1 MDERVLAAAPVD
13 LRLAQRLSAELGVS
27 RITGEILARR
37 GFGDAAAARAFLHPD
52 FKLHSP
58 YLLPGVAEAAAR
70 IDRALKRGETIA
82 VHGDYDAD
90 GVTATFL
97 LTEVLRSLGGEVV
110 WHLPNRF
117 SEGYGLSARAV
128 EALAEQGARLLVT
141 VDCGVT
147 AVAEVARARELGL
160 DVVVT
165 DHHEPKEELPDC
177 VVVDPRL
184 GGYPCPHL
192 AGVGVALKLA
202 HALLQQRGPDRVE
215 LPLSLR
221 PYVDLVAVGTVADVV
236 PLVDENRALVMM
248 GLGRLRSAPRPGLAA
263 LLEVSGVAPADV
275 ESSTLG
281 YRLGPRLNAAG
292 RLDDASLAMELLGA
306 TDRQTALPLALKLNE
321 LNAAR
326 QDIEA
331 AMAVEALAMV
341 PDPPPPAL
349 VLSSPDWHEGVVGIV
364 ASRLVEQV
372 NRPAILL
379 SESDG
384 EAAGSG
390 RSIPGFDLLAAV
402 TACSAPLLSFGGHRA
417 ACGLRL
423 RRDDLPAFR
432 EAFTA
437 YAGDHLAETD
447 LARRTRIDAVA
458 CGDELTLAVADELE
472 LFAPHG
478 LGNPQITLLLHAAE
492 VHARGTTRNG
502 RHLQSSVRCDQASCS
517 AIHFDFADN
526 GGQPVPEARY
536 DIPLLLRKNAYG
548 GMVSAQVQVKGLF
561 RLDDEAHDL
570 CPTAC
575 DLGCP
580 ERVSGDGFWR
590 LLDELAADEATPF
603 APGGGREAEAE
614 DRAAAAIDDPRVVDR
629 RGRPVLSTLA
639 ALLTSGERLL
649 VLVADVAR
657 RRPLLARDL
666 SLAHLR
672 ATGLYL
678 NASCLPR
685 RLPLAC
691 GAAGESAPDVVMA
704 STATAAAHPELVA
717 AFSHVAFVD
726 PPFSAAALHSVL
738 AAAGETACVHALWG
752 QNEVHFA
759 GKVASGEYDLDAELR
774 RVYRVLSQADGRP
787 FDDGLERELAAHGR
801 FLAKLPTLAVAR
813 ATLLEAGLVV
823 SEGGKNRVRK
833 VDGKVDLTTSPT
845 YRRWHRRHTS
855 QYLQRC
861 LTARI

>member
-37 GFGDAAAARAFLHPD
+37 GFADAAAARAFLHPD

-141 VDCGVT
+141 VDCGIT

-165 DHHEPKEELPDC
+165 DHHEPKDELPQC
-177 VVVDPRL
+177 IVVDPRL
-184 GGYPCPHL
+184 GGYPFPHL

-202 HALLQQRGPDRVE
+202 HALLQQRGADRVE

-275 ESSTLG
+275 EASTLG

-306 TDRQTALPLALKLNE
+306 ADRETALPLALKLNE

-331 AMAVEALAMV
+331 AMVSEALAMV

-364 ASRLVEQV
+364 ASRVVEQV
-372 NRPAILL
+372 NRPDDPPQR
-379 SESDG
+379 ERRR
-384 EAAGSG
+384 SG
-390 RSIPGFDLLAAV
+390 RFGTQHPGVRPARGGD
-402 TACSAPLLSFGGHRA
+402 ACSAPCSPSA
-417 ACGLRL
+417 AIAPPAAFVCGATTCGRV
-423 RRDDLPAFR
+423 FR

-437 YAGDHLAETD
+437 YAGARTSPRSTWRG
-447 LARRTRIDAVA
+447 ARASMPSPAATSSRWPWPTSSSSSRRT
-458 CGDELTLAVADELE
+458 GS
-472 LFAPHG
+472 
-478 LGNPQITLLLHAAE
+478 
-492 VHARGTTRNG
+492 TTR
-502 RHLQSSVRCDQASCS
+502 RSPCSCTPPRC
-517 AIHFDFADN
+517 
-526 GGQPVPEARY
+526 
-536 DIPLLLRKNAYG
+536 
-548 GMVSAQVQVKGLF
+548 
-561 RLDDEAHDL
+561 
-570 CPTAC
+570 T
-575 DLGCP
+575 
-580 ERVSGDGFWR
+580 
-590 LLDELAADEATPF
+590 
-603 APGGGREAEAE
+603 
-614 DRAAAAIDDPRVVDR
+614 RAAR
-629 RGRPVLSTLA
+629 
-639 ALLTSGERLL
+639 
-649 VLVADVAR
+649 
-657 RRPLLARDL
+657 
-666 SLAHLR
+666 R
-672 ATGLYL
+672 ATG
-678 NASCLPR
+678 ATCRAACAATR
-685 RLPLAC
+685 R
-691 GAAGESAPDVVMA
+691 AARR
-704 STATAAAHPELVA
+704 ST
-717 AFSHVAFVD
+717 S
-726 PPFSAAALHSVL
+726 
-738 AAAGETACVHALWG
+738 
-752 QNEVHFA
+752 
-759 GKVASGEYDLDAELR
+759 
-774 RVYRVLSQADGRP
+774 
-787 FDDGLERELAAHGR
+787 
-801 FLAKLPTLAVAR
+801 
-813 ATLLEAGLVV
+813 
-823 SEGGKNRVRK
+823 
-833 VDGKVDLTTSPT
+833 TSPT
-845 YRRWHRRHTS
+845 TAGSRCPRRATTS
-855 QYLQRC
+855 RC
-861 LTARI
+861 SCARTPTAAW